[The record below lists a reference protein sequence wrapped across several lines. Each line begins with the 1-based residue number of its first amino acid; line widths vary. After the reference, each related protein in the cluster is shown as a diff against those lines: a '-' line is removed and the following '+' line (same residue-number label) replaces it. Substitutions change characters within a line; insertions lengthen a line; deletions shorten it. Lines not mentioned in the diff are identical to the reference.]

1 MAGETDQTLLSI
13 SDTAASIGKVASGAE
28 SDTAPTS
35 SSSNFTAEKIVK
47 KDVPMLFEYW
57 RESTVTEADRAAYHA
72 AGWLPGGVESSM
84 SDLEF
89 PMVDNTTIV
98 YFESHLIPGLCNVPE
113 VLTLHFYPVE
123 LIQIP
128 KFYLNSIQIQNS
140 DMYLNF
146 GSNSVAI

>member
-1 MAGETDQTLLSI
+1 MRCYKVPSFSRSCHQVLCFLIYCLLHRTHFLCAMAGETDQTLLSI

-89 PMVDNTTIV
+89 PMVDNTTII
-98 YFESHLIPGLCNVPE
+98 YFESHLIPRLCNIPE
-113 VLTLHFYPVE
+113 V
-123 LIQIP
+123 
-128 KFYLNSIQIQNS
+128 
-140 DMYLNF
+140 
-146 GSNSVAI
+146 